1 MQADQC
7 RQFGERLSV
16 KMRSQ
21 SGTQGIIDCW
31 RCDACGFGVL
41 QRQPFFIA
49 KERVL
54 PPVSHCQQ
62 FIAAAGTLGDFHTGD
77 IHTKLTQAHL
87 RNARA
92 DKRSHYR
99 IER

>member
-1 MQADQC
+1 
-7 RQFGERLSV
+7 
-16 KMRSQ
+16 MRSQ
-21 SGTQGIIDCW
+21 SGAQGIIDRW
-31 RCDACGFGVL
+31 RRYACGFGVL

-49 KERVL
+49 KERAL

-62 FIAAAGTLGDFHTGD
+62 FIGAAGTLGDFHTGD
-77 IHTKLTQAHL
+77 IHAKLTQAHL

-92 DKRSHYR
+92 DKRSYYR